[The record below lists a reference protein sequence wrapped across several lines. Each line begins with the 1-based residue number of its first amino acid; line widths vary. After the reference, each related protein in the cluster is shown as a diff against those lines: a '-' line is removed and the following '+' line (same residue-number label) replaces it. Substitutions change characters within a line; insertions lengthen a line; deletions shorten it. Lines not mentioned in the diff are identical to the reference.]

1 MSIVL
6 WILFGLIIGILARW
20 IMPGTQSLNWIV
32 TILLGIVGAFV
43 GGWIGSL
50 LFSRDVAGTFGWY
63 DIVMSVI
70 GALIV
75 LYVYGLISKKR

>member
-50 LFSRDVAGTFGWY
+50 LFSRDVTNTLGWY

-75 LYVYGLISKKR
+75 LYIYGFISKKR

>member
-6 WILFGLIIGILARW
+6 WILFGLVIGILARW

-50 LFSRDVAGTFGWY
+50 LFN
-63 DIVMSVI
+63 
-70 GALIV
+70 
-75 LYVYGLISKKR
+75 

>member
-6 WILFGLIIGILARW
+6 WILFGLVIGILARW

-50 LFSRDVAGTFGWY
+50 LFSRDVTNTLGWY
-63 DIVMSVI
+63 DIVTVCDWCSNCFI
-70 GALIV
+70 YLWFY
-75 LYVYGLISKKR
+75 L